1 MDGSRGR
8 IPNWATKR
16 VEEDVKKHGFNLAFH
31 YFAYDSIVDDMPPAD
46 IQLWRAFS
54 KYGRD
59 HNIPEDK
66 FPDDIEELYSKKG
79 GKKK

>member
-1 MDGSRGR
+1 MDGSKGR
-8 IPNWATKR
+8 IPNWAIKR
-16 VEEDVKKHGFNLAFH
+16 VKDGVKKYGFDLAFH
-31 YFAYDSIVDDMPPAD
+31 YFAYDSIVDDMPPGD

-66 FPDDIEELYSKKG
+66 FPDDI
-79 GKKK
+79 

>member
-1 MDGSRGR
+1 MDGSKGR
-8 IPNWATKR
+8 IPRWAIEW
-16 VEEDVKKHGFNLAFH
+16 VEEGVRRYGFDLAFH
-31 YFAYDSIVDDMPPAD
+31 YFAYDSIVEDMPPSD

-66 FPDDIEELYSKKG
+66 FPDDIEEKFSNQEA
-79 GKKK
+79 